1 MLTSPPHRIKR
12 PAVLAAPAAVLLSA
26 CVSVRID
33 QDKPIKIELD
43 VNVRQEIVVRLDQ
56 DVRDLVRSNP
66 DLF

>member
-1 MLTSPPHRIKR
+1 MLISSAPRRKR
-12 PAVLAAPAAVLLSA
+12 TAAVAALSAALLSA

-56 DVRDLVRSNP
+56 DVRDLVRQNP